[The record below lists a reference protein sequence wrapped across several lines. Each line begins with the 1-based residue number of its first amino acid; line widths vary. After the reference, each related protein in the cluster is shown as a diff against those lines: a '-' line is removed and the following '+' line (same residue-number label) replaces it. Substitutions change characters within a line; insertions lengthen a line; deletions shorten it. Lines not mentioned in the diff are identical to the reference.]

1 MSQFE
6 GREICRLIKTAGPC
20 FLLGCVAREDFVVS
34 TWIGL
39 GSVTSYRN
47 RFGVIT
53 ARPALSEVI
62 YTPLDDCCLV
72 PTYLKGLWNFAS
84 WLFFLSFLSLL
95 ACSTFGTSERHFHP
109 TVWGVFQRMAMD
121 YLLYPPCWMGQ
132 QLVYYICA
140 VSVPFAS
147 TLLGPSHRGFL
158 PLSYALRTFS
168 PRSRSWPAGDFFLT
182 AETAKK
188 KMPLD
193 HRCIIPLPHPRPTV
207 AEELES
213 WTASSR
219 LSSRRGPKYLLPF
232 WA

>member
-84 WLFFLSFLSLL
+84 WLFFLSFFIPSCVFDFWDVGASFSPDGLGGVSTHGYGLPALPAVLDGPTTRILHMRSIGSFCLHAPRSFPSWISPSLICTSNLFSSFEVL
-95 ACSTFGTSERHFHP
+95 AC
-109 TVWGVFQRMAMD
+109 W
-121 YLLYPPCWMGQ
+121 
-132 QLVYYICA
+132 
-140 VSVPFAS
+140 
-147 TLLGPSHRGFL
+147 
-158 PLSYALRTFS
+158 
-168 PRSRSWPAGDFFLT
+168 
-182 AETAKK
+182 
-188 KMPLD
+188 
-193 HRCIIPLPHPRPTV
+193 
-207 AEELES
+207 
-213 WTASSR
+213 
-219 LSSRRGPKYLLPF
+219 
-232 WA
+232 